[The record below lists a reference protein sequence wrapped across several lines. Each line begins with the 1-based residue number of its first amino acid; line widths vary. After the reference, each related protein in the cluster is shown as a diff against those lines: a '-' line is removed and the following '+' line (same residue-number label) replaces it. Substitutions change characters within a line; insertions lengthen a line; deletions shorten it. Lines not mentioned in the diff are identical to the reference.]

1 MVTLLAYAPEER
13 WTFVRDGDRIV
24 LMRPP
29 FQEDITASD
38 AEVERAVTVHGWI
51 ALERD
56 FATRQELVDFIGNE
70 SVRVWSDRPTRS
82 IESLR
87 DALLAR
93 LTVADLD
100 QQIERVGMSID
111 HSLKWADNTWSA
123 CDGQRSGGYPSQDPE
138 RMVARWREGQ
148 EQADRFRE
156 RVVEELRKV
165 APSPSSP
172 STRPA

>member
-1 MVTLLAYAPEER
+1 MVAASASGFDVTDPLRRRDLDILGEPSVYPGHPTVLAYLILKLYEGRLEDAFGRGQQYAKIEE
-13 WTFVRDGDRIV
+13 DERI
-24 LMRPP
+24 PGAGGH
-29 FQEDITASD
+29 ASAGLD
-38 AEVERAVTVHGWI
+38 VI
-51 ALERD
+51 L
-56 FATRQELVDFIGNE
+56 
-70 SVRVWSDRPTRS
+70 RV
-82 IESLR
+82 
-87 DALLAR
+87 
-93 LTVADLD
+93 
-100 QQIERVGMSID
+100 RVGMSID

>member
-100 QQIERVGMSID
+100 QQIERARRKID
-111 HSLKWADNTWSA
+111 DGRSDEVRVVLGRLLTAAALTS
-123 CDGQRSGGYPSQDPE
+123 GQRSE
-138 RMVARWREGQ
+138 IVAMQRQVDG
-148 EQADRFRE
+148 ADAK
-156 RVVEELRKV
+156 EEI
-165 APSPSSP
+165 
-172 STRPA
+172 T